1 MLACV
6 CVCVCMC
13 VRISASLGA
22 SGGGSQSIA
31 VAAGVGGTLAFLFVI
46 MAVVVVPVWQP
57 TIRVIFRSAAPAAPA
72 LRAPHYAPAAAGAG
86 VNAPLLTQDDH
97 WQPQADSRGPGQAGS
112 GHPGEHGPAPAD

>member
-1 MLACV
+1 V
-6 CVCVCMC
+6 C

-57 TIRVIFRSAAPAAPA
+57 TIRVIFRTAAPAAPAAPA

-86 VNAPLLTQDDH
+86 VDAPLLTQDDH

-112 GHPGEHGPAPAD
+112 GHPGERGPAPAD